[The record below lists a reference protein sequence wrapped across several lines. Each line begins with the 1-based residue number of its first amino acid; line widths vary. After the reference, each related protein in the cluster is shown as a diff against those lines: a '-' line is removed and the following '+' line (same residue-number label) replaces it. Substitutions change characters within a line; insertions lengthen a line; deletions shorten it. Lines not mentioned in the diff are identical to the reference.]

1 MVEEIVSR
9 EERLRIAKKFA
20 EKVLEKFGK
29 VVKSI
34 VIMGSVVREDFKP
47 FSDIDVF
54 LIIDDLSTELIKTGE
69 KIDEEKIIDI
79 REKIDEEIEKISKE
93 ISELLSPQ
101 PSYTITEFTDYA
113 RSGHP
118 IIYNF
123 LKEGIAIYD
132 VGFFEAWKRL
142 LLAGKITGTREA
154 IENYMESAPKK
165 LQRAKTVKL
174 LMLAEDCYY
183 AILNT
188 AQAVLMFLGIPPPP
202 PSKCYDEF
210 KKYLVESKIIEEEYA
225 NWLKEIV
232 EIRKKIEHQEL
243 LNVSGAFVDEWI
255 ERSEKFVK
263 KMFEI
268 MSILE
273 IKKLEKIAEKT
284 YEVMLKSILSGLNV
298 LEKLNLENIEEMD
311 LNKINSIIEEKFK
324 MKTDELFKK
333 KFIETRLLREEWIE
347 VLNKVMNNKKML
359 DEGKIYKIPAKEIY
373 DSRELVRKLIREI
386 SKAVEKAQ

>member
-1 MVEEIVSR
+1 MSEQIVSK
-9 EERLRIAKKFA
+9 EERLRIAKRFA
-20 EKVLEKFGK
+20 DKVLEKYGK
-29 VVKSI
+29 IVKSI

-54 LIIDDLSTELIKTGE
+54 LIIDDLSTDLVSAGTDIMEVRD
-69 KIDEEKIIDI
+69 KIDED
-79 REKIDEEIEKISKE
+79 IEKIAKE
-93 ISELLSPQ
+93 ISELLSVQ

-113 RSGHP
+113 RTGHP

-132 VGFFEAWKRL
+132 VGFFDAWKKL
-142 LLAGKITGTREA
+142 LLAGKISGTREA
-154 IENYMESAPKK
+154 IENYMEGAPKK

-210 KKYLVESKIIEEEYA
+210 VRYLVEPKIVEAEFA
-225 NWLKEIV
+225 NWLKEII

-243 LNVSGAFVDEWI
+243 LNVSGSFVDEWL
-255 ERSEKFVK
+255 EKSEKFIK

-268 MSILE
+268 ISVLE
-273 IKKLEKIAEKT
+273 VKKLEKIAEKT

-298 LEKLNLENIEEMD
+298 LEKLNLQNIENME
-311 LNKINSIIEEKFK
+311 LKEINSIIEEKFK
-324 MKTDELFKK
+324 GKIDEVFRK
-333 KFIETRLLREEWIE
+333 KFIESKLMREEWME
-347 VLNKVMNNKKML
+347 VFNRVSNNKKL
-359 DEGKIYKIPAKEIY
+359 VEEGKIYKIPAKEIY

-386 SKAVEKAQ
+386 SKAIEKSS